1 MSCVRQSVNAG
12 RLLAPSR
19 VCACVRE
26 WWCAMLKRALKLAE
40 AKKKAETTKP
50 AAKRPSPA
58 DFSLRESPL
67 TRVLCFQVGRGQAAT
82 TMQNIA
88 QAAVSE
94 AGAGNVSKSSC
105 AACVAKPFNVPQ
117 ILNIDVLSTERTC
130 ITERTRVT
138 EQTCI
143 SCFCSY
149 PRHSLDVLDGQPWG
163 MDVPHRGHAS

>member
-1 MSCVRQSVNAG
+1 MSCVSQPVNAG

-19 VCACVRE
+19 VRACARE

-67 TRVLCFQVGRGQAAT
+67 SRVLCFQVGRGQAAT

-105 AACVAKPFNVPQ
+105 AACVAKPFRFNLPKFSMFFP
-117 ILNIDVLSTERTC
+117 LNGLALLNGRALLNRRAFLVSAGI
-130 ITERTRVT
+130 
-138 EQTCI
+138 
-143 SCFCSY
+143 
-149 PRHSLDVLDGQPWG
+149 
-163 MDVPHRGHAS
+163 RGTA